1 MNIGEA
7 ALQSNLPAKT
17 IRYYEDIELVTPERS
32 ANGYRNYSENDV
44 HRLRFVQRARSLG
57 FSIDECRSL
66 LSLYRDSNRASAD
79 VKALAMSKIEE
90 IDRKITELG
99 SLRRTLAALADKC
112 HGDDKPDCPIID
124 DLAGMHDPVQ

>member
-17 IRYYEDIELVTPERS
+17 IRYYEDIELVMPERS
-32 ANGYRNYSENDV
+32 ANGYRNYSDKDV

-66 LSLYRDSNRASAD
+66 LSLYQDSNRASAD
-79 VKALAMSKIEE
+79 VKALATSKIQE
-90 IDRKITELG
+90 IDRKMTELG
-99 SLRRTLAALADKC
+99 SLRRTLTALADKC

-124 DLAGMHDPVQ
+124 DLAGTQDPFQ